1 MPTTSGLLS
10 GAVRKAALTG
20 DPLPFVLMATGR
32 SDPAAL
38 GLGPTVNV
46 YG

>member
-1 MPTTSGLLS
+1 
-10 GAVRKAALTG
+10 LTG
-20 DPLPFVLMATGR
+20 DPLPFVLAATGR

-38 GLGPTVNV
+38 GLDPSVNI